1 MVDPPWL
8 RFLREACLLGPRVW
22 VCGSALD
29 IARRAWASKRGVTL
43 PPAELV
49 AHLAAARVAVALPG
63 GMVAGVGLRRQ
74 WPQEVERAELTERLS
89 DYAAALR
96 IRAS

>member
-1 MVDPPWL
+1 MVNPPWL
-8 RFLREACLLGPRVW
+8 RFIRDECLLSPRAW

-43 PPAELV
+43 PPAELTG
-49 AHLAAARVAVALPG
+49 HLTAARVAVLLPG

-74 WPQEVERAELTERLS
+74 WQEVERAELTERLRE
-89 DYAAALR
+89 YVVALR
-96 IRAS
+96 SRAS